1 MTQGTR
7 ELRVWP
13 GVAAMAITWG
23 GRIVV
28 DLFLPQYAIFGL
40 LGGVAGGLAV
50 LVWWLLFSR
59 APAAERLGAV
69 VLIVAAM
76 YGAMKTPGVLDRSIL
91 GGMMGR
97 MFPIASIP
105 VFALALVVWAAAT
118 RRMGTGL
125 RSAALVA
132 AVAAAVGVG
141 AAVRTDGITGEG
153 KPQLVWR
160 WSETPEERL
169 LKAGGP
175 AALLPSPPAAPAV
188 ETARP
193 AEASPAP
200 VAAVA
205 TTAAPAIPQTRAEW
219 PGFRGPGRDSAA
231 PGVRIK
237 TEWTATPPVELWRRP
252 VGPGWS
258 SFAVGNGRIYT
269 QEQRGDFEVVAC
281 YKAATGEPVWAH
293 RDTGRFYE
301 SNGGAGPRGT
311 PALHEGRVYTFGA
324 TGILNALDAATGAVV
339 WTRNAKNDTE
349 AKTPGWGFASSP
361 LVVGDVLIVAASGRL
376 AGYERAT
383 GAPRWMGPKGGGSY
397 SSPHLLTIAGVPQVV
412 LMSDTG
418 ATSVSAA
425 DGSVLWTHVWPG
437 SAMLQPAMTEDGAVL
452 VTTGDSMGGLGLR
465 RLSVTQGAGGWK
477 VEETWTSPGLKP
489 YFNDFVVHAGHAYG
503 FDGSILSCI
512 DLKDGQRKW
521 KGGRYGHGQMLLL
534 RDQDLLLV
542 LSEEGGLALVSA
554 TPGEFREVAK
564 FPAMDD
570 KTWNHPALVGDV
582 LVVRNGREM
591 VAFRLPVG
599 GT

>member
-1 MTQGTR
+1 
-7 ELRVWP
+7 
-13 GVAAMAITWG
+13 
-23 GRIVV
+23 
-28 DLFLPQYAIFGL
+28 
-40 LGGVAGGLAV
+40 
-50 LVWWLLFSR
+50 
-59 APAAERLGAV
+59 
-69 VLIVAAM
+69 
-76 YGAMKTPGVLDRSIL
+76 VLDRSIV

-97 MFPIASIP
+97 MFPVASIP
-105 VFALALVVWAAAT
+105 VFALALVLWAAAT
-118 RRMGTGL
+118 RRMGTAV
-125 RSAALVA
+125 RTAALVV

-141 AAVRTDGITGEG
+141 AALRTDGITGEG

-160 WSETPEERL
+160 WSETAEERL

-175 AALLPSPPAAPAV
+175 AVAPPPPPA
-188 ETARP
+188 ET
-193 AEASPAP
+193 P
-200 VAAVA
+200 VAASASPVPAVA
-205 TTAAPAIPQTRAEW
+205 PVVKTPAPAIPPGRVEW
-219 PGFRGPGRDSAA
+219 PGFRGPGRDSAVS
-231 PGVRIK
+231 GVRIK
-237 TEWTATPPVELWRRP
+237 TEWGETPPVQLWRRP

-258 SFAVGNGRIYT
+258 SFAAGNGLIYT

-293 RDTGRFYE
+293 RDAGRFYE

-311 PALHEGRVYTFGA
+311 PALHEGRVYTLGA

-339 WTRNAKNDTE
+339 WTRNAKDDTG
-349 AKTPGWGFASSP
+349 AKTPGWGFAGSP

-383 GAPRWMGPKGGGSY
+383 GTPRWMGPKGGGSY

-425 DGSVLWTHVWPG
+425 DGAVLWTHAWPG

-452 VTTGDSMGGLGLR
+452 VTTGNAMGGLGTR
-465 RLSVTQGAGGWK
+465 RLSVTQAAGGWK
-477 VEETWTSPGLKP
+477 VEETWTSQGLKP
-489 YFNDFVVHAGHAYG
+489 YFNDFVVHKGHAYG

-521 KGGRYGHGQMLLL
+521 KGGRFGHGQMLLL
-534 RDQDLLLV
+534 RDQDVLLV
-542 LSEEGGLALVSA
+542 ISEEGELALVSA
-554 TPGEFREVAK
+554 TPDGFREVAK
-564 FPAMDD
+564 IPAMDD
-570 KTWNHPALVGDV
+570 KTWNHPVVVGDV
-582 LVVRNGREM
+582 VIVRNGREM